1 MVGREWVD
9 QFDVIVIGGGSGGSA
24 AAGRLAEDGRRRVC
38 LIEAG
43 GSNDN
48 FRVKTP
54 GFMPFI
60 PDASNYR
67 YETVPQKGLNGR
79 VGYQPRGRGLGGSS
93 AINAM
98 IYIRGHQYDY
108 DHWAELGAHGWSY
121 ADVLPYF
128 KRSEGNER
136 GGNEWHGA
144 DGPLN
149 VMDQRWPNAGSRAFV
164 DAAAQL
170 QLPLTDDFN
179 KPDNSGFGLFQVTQK
194 AGERWSAARA
204 YVEPL
209 RGKANFDIRT
219 DALVEKIIIENGRA
233 VGVQIRR
240 GGQQEQVR
248 ASGAVVLAAGAFNS
262 PQILMLSGIGPAEH
276 LAQHGVSVQVDRAA
290 VGSDLQ
296 DHIDYVSSYES
307 PWNGFFGSSLAG
319 TLRMAGAV
327 LQHRLK
333 RTGIMTTPFAESG
346 GFWKSHV
353 DAPAPDVQFHFV
365 PAMLEDH
372 GRTKLKGHG
381 FSVHACVLRPESRGT
396 VRLASADAAAAPL
409 IDPNF
414 LDDDRDMAVLRAGVR
429 LIERIRAVSPLAD
442 FAGVDRHVV
451 DYDNDAALDAMIR
464 DRADTVYHPVGTC
477 RMGSDA
483 DAVVDPTLK
492 VKGVDG
498 LWVADASIMPRL
510 VSGNTNAPSIMIGE
524 RAADFVKAALA

>member
-1 MVGREWVD
+1 MD
-9 QFDVIVIGGGSGGSA
+9 NFDVIVIGGGSGGSA

-67 YETVPQKGLNGR
+67 YETVAQMGLNGR

-98 IYIRGHQYDY
+98 VYIRGHQFDY
-108 DHWAELGAHGWSY
+108 DQWAELGAHGWRY
-121 ADVLPYF
+121 EDVLPYF

-136 GGNEWHGA
+136 GGNAWHGA

-164 DAAAQL
+164 EAAGRL

-179 KPDNSGFGLFQVTQK
+179 KPDNSGFGIFQVTQK

-219 DALVEKIIIENGRA
+219 DALVEKILIEDGRA

-240 GGQQEQVR
+240 DEQSETLR
-248 ASGAVVLAAGAFNS
+248 ASGGVVLSAGAFNS
-262 PQILMLSGIGPAEH
+262 PQILMLSGIGPAAH
-276 LAQHGVSVQVDRAA
+276 LAEHGIETLVDRKS
-290 VGSDLQ
+290 VGADLQ
-296 DHIDYVSSYES
+296 DHIDYVTSYQTA
-307 PWNGFFGSSLAG
+307 WNGFFGSSLAG
-319 TLRMAGAV
+319 TFRMAGAV
-327 LQHRLK
+327 LEHRLK
-333 RTGIMTTPFAESG
+333 RTGILTTPYAEAG
-346 GFWKSHV
+346 GFWKSRP
-353 DAPAPDVQFHFV
+353 DLEAPDVQFHFV

-381 FSVHACVLRPESRGT
+381 YSIHSCVLRPESRGT
-396 VRLASADAAAAPL
+396 VRLASGDAAKGPV

-414 LDDDRDMAVLRAGVR
+414 LSDARDIAVLREGIR
-429 LIERIRAVSPLAD
+429 LVERMVATSPLAD
-442 FAGVDRHVV
+442 YVGEDRHPV
-451 DYDNDAALDAMIR
+451 DYADDAALDAMIR
-464 DRADTVYHPVGTC
+464 ERADTVYHPVGTC
-477 RMGSDA
+477 RMGSDDA
-483 DAVVDPTLK
+483 AVVDPTLK
-492 VKGVDG
+492 VRGVEG

-510 VSGNTNAPSIMIGE
+510 VSGNTNAPSMMIGE
-524 RAADFVKAALA
+524 RAADFVKAALQG